1 MLFWFGS
8 LVLRDNDNGSVS
20 VEDVFIAIFAIVL
33 SGWTAG
39 NNFFF
44 LPDIGAG

>member
-8 LVLRDNDNGSVS
+8 LVLRDNGSVS
-20 VEDVFIAIFAIVL
+20 VEDVFIAIFAIVW